1 MIGEIVREYE
11 VLRDVTDSVDEDGY
25 LVWEVVGLCN
35 GIYDCTEGYLAA
47 RLHESGAG

>member
-11 VLRDVTDSVDEDGY
+11 VGTDSVDEDGY

-35 GIYDCTEGYLAA
+35 RIYDCTEGYLAA